1 MFYLIISLVAI
12 IIVAYIWTARTRG
25 ALRYA
30 GSLTKSS
37 FIYIHGA
44 RLAVLEASVEDADA
58 AEVFRSVLDE
68 NLVDSKEYRKSSVKF
83 AKTSR
88 DALAAARAL
97 ATKA

>member
-1 MFYLIISLVAI
+1 VAI

-44 RLAVLEASVEDADA
+44 RLKALEATVEDSDA
-58 AEVFRSVLDE
+58 AETFKNTLDD

-97 ATKA
+97 AKQA